1 MFNGTQEVFD
11 EITARAFKDM
21 MGYAMSLESTFE
33 GRTFFTTRCG
43 GLDIGPIGLDGS
55 NPIFA
60 VQGCRYALVLRAGD
74 RGRYLL
80 EGCVYV
86 RGIMKGEAPRTG
98 QLQDIEI

>member
-43 GLDIGPIGLDGS
+43 GLDIGHRT
-55 NPIFA
+55 
-60 VQGCRYALVLRAGD
+60 GCR
-74 RGRYLL
+74 
-80 EGCVYV
+80 
-86 RGIMKGEAPRTG
+86 
-98 QLQDIEI
+98 